1 MSSSVSVASPPC
13 KSTKTHCVM
22 IASPILW
29 KRWKSKDPTPRKLVQ
44 KQRFVEKMS
53 LAQIRAILQEL
64 GLAADIADGDCT
76 FEVCV
81 ERLVESEWAPSRAA
95 IARYEEERAKPV
107 RTLAQKEEDRV
118 RLCQLEDVDTLS
130 ASEMKLW
137 LARNAGRVPNES
149 PAAVANTSTRRQRML
164 RRIRNQ
170 MQERT
175 PQWRPQKNHRFA
187 DKDAGRAPLR
197 KKPESVAPASQFL
210 GITEVAPASQH
221 PLSSFGTFLTTPLED
236 TESFPLGHFWA
247 EDEPHALS
255 SPSLDFT
262 GPAGIPLPEFFDD
275 ETMVAE
281 YLDQTAAREDGV
293 LFDVISSEMW
303 AGDRVLLLSSKALSD
318 GVHEWTLTVEHSSTA
333 LQEMGIVA
341 NAKLEADQIDKAGL
355 RQTPGVGACAVF
367 GSASEGG
374 SVHCGS
380 FDADGKQRCG
390 GNLPARYQWS
400 RGDKIKLKVD
410 LDRGNIE
417 CFHNGDTVSSAMSLQ
432 RSTYHAFV
440 SFTGSCRY
448 ELS

>member
-1 MSSSVSVASPPC
+1 
-13 KSTKTHCVM
+13 
-22 IASPILW
+22 
-29 KRWKSKDPTPRKLVQ
+29 
-44 KQRFVEKMS
+44 
-53 LAQIRAILQEL
+53 
-64 GLAADIADGDCT
+64 
-76 FEVCV
+76 
-81 ERLVESEWAPSRAA
+81 
-95 IARYEEERAKPV
+95 
-107 RTLAQKEEDRV
+107 
-118 RLCQLEDVDTLS
+118 LS
-130 ASEMKLW
+130 ADALADDRKEPEPVAPTTQFLNITKLAPASQHPLGIPLSSFGTFVVILSADA
-137 LARNAGRVPNES
+137 LA
-149 PAAVANTSTRRQRML
+149 
-164 RRIRNQ
+164 
-170 MQERT
+170 
-175 PQWRPQKNHRFA
+175 
-187 DKDAGRAPLR
+187 DDR
-197 KKPESVAPASQFL
+197 KEPEPVAPASRFL
-210 GITEVAPASQH
+210 GIAEVAPASQH
-221 PLSSFGTFLTTPLED
+221 PLSSFAPFLATPLDD
-236 TESFPLGHFWA
+236 TESFPLGHFWT

-255 SPSLDFT
+255 SPSLDFA
-262 GPAGIPLPEFFDD
+262 GPAGIPSPEFFDD